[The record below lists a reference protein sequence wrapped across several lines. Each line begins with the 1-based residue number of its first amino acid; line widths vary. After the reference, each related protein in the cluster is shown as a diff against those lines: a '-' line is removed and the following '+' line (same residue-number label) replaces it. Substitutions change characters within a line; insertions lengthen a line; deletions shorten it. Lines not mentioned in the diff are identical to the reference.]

1 MISSK
6 DIEGLQQETGFD
18 RDLLE
23 KVIHLT
29 SILSELVKNDTIA
42 ENLVLKGG
50 TSLNLIHLDMPRLSI
65 DLDFNYIGSLDRE
78 QMLKERK
85 DIEKIIEKIGSDLG
99 YEVED
104 RGSSY
109 IISRKIF
116 RYEKTTGIKDHVK
129 IEINFLQRMPVGE
142 VKRSEFKLVDPKI
155 ESFNVPIY
163 SIEELCAQKMVACLD
178 RYLFRD
184 IYDVYIYSDLKLN
197 MGLTKKFVAVYFCM
211 NSDTKEVDLSFFNT
225 VDPQE
230 LEQNLHQFV
239 RDLSEKPEQIIH
251 EARKIMEDMFCFSD
265 ECKAFVDEFYD
276 NKRVDSKTL
285 FPEGNDLSVHP
296 SLLFR
301 LSQLSG

>member
-142 VKRSEFKLVDPKI
+142 VKRSKFKLVDPKI
-155 ESFNVPIY
+155 ESFNVPTY
-163 SIEELCAQKMVACLD
+163 SVEELCAQKMVACLD
-178 RYLFRD
+178 RYFL
-184 IYDVYIYSDLKLN
+184 
-197 MGLTKKFVAVYFCM
+197 
-211 NSDTKEVDLSFFNT
+211 
-225 VDPQE
+225 
-230 LEQNLHQFV
+230 
-239 RDLSEKPEQIIH
+239 
-251 EARKIMEDMFCFSD
+251 
-265 ECKAFVDEFYD
+265 
-276 NKRVDSKTL
+276 
-285 FPEGNDLSVHP
+285 
-296 SLLFR
+296 
-301 LSQLSG
+301 